1 MSDALETVGTEM
13 VEVGLG
19 PCFFCQEPVTE
30 KVPFA
35 TSFTFEKPL
44 ICLKCRKGLLKLI
57 RPDLERAWIHQPVQ
71 NHNEDISFFGR
82 QRGREGSQR
91 GNEEGKRCL
100 NE

>member
-1 MSDALETVGTEM
+1 MKGEEEEM

-19 PCFFCQEPVTE
+19 LCLFCLETVTA
-30 KVPFA
+30 KVPIR
-35 TSFTFEKPL
+35 TSYTFEKPL

-82 QRGREGSQR
+82 QRASNQDFR
-91 GNEEGKRCL
+91 GDY
-100 NE
+100 